1 MSQSTK
7 ITQTKFKDYIYQ
19 FKIDIM
25 FDGFGQ
31 NELVTEKT
39 EARMEWKVKVRLI
52 KADKTGELT

>member
-1 MSQSTK
+1 
-7 ITQTKFKDYIYQ
+7 
-19 FKIDIM
+19 M

-39 EARMEWKVKVRLI
+39 ARVERKVKVRLI